1 MILGNSAFAENN
13 IEKKPMYFDP
23 FEPFSILGKVK
34 LLCLQIYPD
43 YNNKFLR
50 DLESG
55 KHDSF
60 I

>member
-1 MILGNSAFAENN
+1 MILGKLAFAENR
-13 IEKKPMYFDP
+13 IERKPMYFDP
-23 FEPFSILGKVK
+23 FELFPILGKVK

-50 DLESG
+50 DLEIE
-55 KHDSF
+55 KHDLF